1 MALDTKM
8 KRRGFIGVLAS
19 ALALANIRKAAAQNF
34 LPPQDLRPLI
44 EKLTGGVPVKTGRV
58 AMEMPAIAENGNS
71 IPFTLRVASPMTSAD
86 HVLSVHL
93 FAPRNPRPLV
103 AAFHFG
109 PSAAK
114 AEISTRLRLAGTQKV
129 VALARMSDGS
139 FWSGETPIVVT
150 AAACLDEA
158 LG

>member
-1 MALDTKM
+1 MRRRSVLRAMAV
-8 KRRGFIGVLAS
+8 IP
-19 ALALANIRKAAAQNF
+19 ALANIRNATAQNF
-34 LPPQDLRPLI
+34 LPPQDLRPFI
-44 EKLTGGVPVKTGRV
+44 DKLTGGAVVKTGKV
-58 AMEMPAIAENGNS
+58 TMDMPAIAENGNS
-71 IPFTLRVASPMTSAD
+71 IPFILRVASPMTAAD
-86 HVLSVHL
+86 HVKSVHV

-109 PSAAK
+109 PHAPR
-114 AEISTRLRLAGTQKV
+114 AEVSTRVRLAGTQKV
-129 VALARMSDGS
+129 IAIAAMADGS

>member
-1 MALDTKM
+1 M
-8 KRRGFIGVLAS
+8 KRRGFLSMIA
-19 ALALANIRKAAAQNF
+19 ALFSLANIRKSGAQNF

-44 EKLTGGVPVKTGRV
+44 DKLTGGAPVRSGRV
-58 AMEMPAIAENGNS
+58 TMDMPAIAENGNS
-71 IPFTLRVASPMTSAD
+71 IPFTLRVASPMTPAD
-86 HVLSVHL
+86 HVKSVHL

-109 PSAAK
+109 PHSPK
-114 AEISTRLRLAGTQKV
+114 AELSTRVRLAGTQKV
-129 VALARMSDGS
+129 VAIAAMSDGS
-139 FWSGETPIVVT
+139 FWSGEINIVVT

>member
-1 MALDTKM
+1 MAV
-8 KRRGFIGVLAS
+8 IP
-19 ALALANIRKAAAQNF
+19 ALANIRNATAQNF
-34 LPPQDLRPLI
+34 LPPQDLRPFI
-44 EKLTGGVPVKTGRV
+44 DKLTGGAVVKTGKV
-58 AMEMPAIAENGNS
+58 TMDMPAIAENGNS
-71 IPFTLRVASPMTSAD
+71 IPFILRVASPMTAAD
-86 HVLSVHL
+86 HVKSVHV

-109 PSAAK
+109 PHAPR
-114 AEISTRLRLAGTQKV
+114 AEVSTRVRLAGTQKV
-129 VALARMSDGS
+129 IAIAAMADGS

>member
-1 MALDTKM
+1 MNRRAVLQSLAALL
-8 KRRGFIGVLAS
+8 G
-19 ALALANIRKAAAQNF
+19 LANIRSGNAQNF

-44 EKLTGGVPVKTGRV
+44 DALTGGATVRTGRV
-58 AMEMPAIAENGNS
+58 RMEMPAIAENGNT
-71 IPFTLRVASPMTSAD
+71 IPFTLRVESPMTAAD
-86 HVLSVHL
+86 HVKSVHV

-109 PSAAK
+109 PLAPR
-114 AEISTRLRLAGTQKV
+114 AEVATRVRLAGSQKV
-129 VALARMSDGS
+129 LAIAAMSDGS
-139 FWSGETPIVVT
+139 FWSGELNIVVT